1 MDKDILL
8 KKYMFIDNCLKDG
21 WSIKMKN
28 SKYIL
33 FKKHHSKKKYVNKSF
48 LLRFVEEMMTEK

>member
-8 KKYMFIDNCLKDG
+8 QKYMFIDNCLKCG

-33 FKKHHSKKKYVNKSF
+33 FKKHHSKKKYVKNEY
-48 LLRFVEEMMTEK
+48 LLRFMEEMIEK